1 MDMPRVLSVNEAFF
15 PHEGGAEK
23 RAYEILS
30 RLGKRG
36 FDVSV
41 ATNPFPGKE
50 EVQGLDIE
58 YITNLKESNYFKK
71 NSRRLL
77 GVNHFSSSVRKY
89 VRDHRRD
96 FDIFNFDEFPL
107 IHALK
112 GVRELTD
119 RKTAFFTWHEVL
131 RQFYAEKGFPWK
143 IAASW
148 EKQVS
153 QEFRHHIT
161 VSSTISK
168 LLSSIYS
175 VHDSVVIQNGV
186 NRKEFQNSYEK
197 EWGKIVYVGRLEPHK
212 RLDKMIEIFKKES
225 DLQLQII
232 GAGSQL
238 KYLKSMVNGNNNI
251 KILGHV
257 DKSQLLEE
265 VKHSWLFVMP
275 SYREG
280 FSIASLEAMAA
291 SVPVLTVDS
300 SFNYAANE
308 IVRDGYNGIISSDF
322 SDMITRIRGL
332 YKDEDGWRAMSKN
345 AYDFTSDYDWDN
357 IADKLANLY
366 LSSWS
371 A

>member
-1 MDMPRVLSVNEAFF
+1 
-15 PHEGGAEK
+15 
-23 RAYEILS
+23 
-30 RLGKRG
+30 
-36 FDVSV
+36 
-41 ATNPFPGKE
+41 
-50 EVQGLDIE
+50 
-58 YITNLKESNYFKK
+58 
-71 NSRRLL
+71 
-77 GVNHFSSSVRKY
+77 
-89 VRDHRRD
+89 
-96 FDIFNFDEFPL
+96 
-107 IHALK
+107 
-112 GVRELTD
+112 
-119 RKTAFFTWHEVL
+119 
-131 RQFYAEKGFPWK
+131 
-143 IAASW
+143 
-148 EKQVS
+148 
-153 QEFRHHIT
+153 
-161 VSSTISK
+161 
-168 LLSSIYS
+168 
-175 VHDSVVIQNGV
+175 VIQNGV